1 MKNTRRFTRHAKK
14 ITLSG
19 DVRFNH
25 RSAHDPYSIYASNK
39 RRDELTRIELLQ
51 SYFMVTEWFNG
62 DKDLTLKVDDK
73 KLIAVAET
81 TSDAVHFVDIDTGEL
96 MLTLDIDYVRYSTP
110 WSEEL
115 YRWGK

>member
-19 DVRFNH
+19 NVKFNH
-25 RSAHDPYSIYASNK
+25 KSAHDPYSIYAMNK

-62 DKDLTLKVDDK
+62 EDLILKVDDK
-73 KLIAVAET
+73 KLLVIADEN
-81 TSDAVHFVDIDTGEL
+81 SDAAHFMDTETGEV
-96 MLTLDIDYVRYSTP
+96 MLTLEIDYVKYRTP